1 VLTAELARRLPDA
14 RIEAYAPCGSERV
27 SAFHGVH
34 AAASL
39 GPWTPER
46 AAALARRLDLFVVG
60 GGEIV
65 HPHDAAFGHVYGMPG
80 AELTRRQPTGW
91 FLEGVAPGAGC
102 ALAWNAVGVPFALE
116 EPAAGRVRRA
126 LAHAAYVAVR
136 DPASAERLVACGVDC
151 EVHVVPDTALLVHRL
166 LPRPELQPRLDG
178 LRASGRY
185 PRCGRPLVIQGSS
198 DLVRQGLAPLLAA
211 AVREAQVG
219 HPIPVVLLQT
229 GPCLGDGELVD
240 QLRNRLGASVYDLG
254 VGRDLADLAAAI
266 AGARAFVGTSL
277 HGALTA
283 LAYEVPFRVVDVGVH
298 PKLAGFA
305 RTVDRPDV
313 TVSPPGI
320 VREVGSLVGQAAPTI
335 PKARRR
341 ELVARV
347 DQHFDEL
354 AAAAVRSAAQTSGA
368 GSAART

>member
-1 VLTAELARRLPDA
+1 MLADELASRLPDA
-14 RIEAYAPCGSERV
+14 RIGAYAPCGSERV

-34 AAASL
+34 PAASL

-46 AAALARRLDLFVVG
+46 AVALARQLDLFVVG
-60 GGEIV
+60 GGEII
-65 HPHDAAFGHVYGMPG
+65 HPHDEAFAPVYGMPG
-80 AELTRRQPTGW
+80 AELARRRPTGW
-91 FLEGVAPGAGC
+91 FLEGVPPGVGC

-116 EPAAGRVRRA
+116 GPAAEAVRRT

-136 DPASAERLVACGVDC
+136 DPASRDRLLACGVDRD
-151 EVHVVPDTALLVHRL
+151 VHVVPDTALLIERM
-166 LPRPELQPRLDG
+166 LPRPVLEPRLKR
-178 LRASGRY
+178 LQTSGRY
-185 PRCGRPLVIQGSS
+185 PHRGRPLVIQGSA

-211 AVREAQVG
+211 AVRDAQIA

-240 QLRNRLGASVYDLG
+240 QLQGRLGQPVYDLG
-254 VGRDLADLAAAI
+254 VGLDHADVAAAI
-266 AGARAFVGTSL
+266 AGAWAFVGTSL

-283 LAYEVPFRVVDVGVH
+283 LAYAVPFRIVDVGLH

-305 RTVDRPDV
+305 RMVDRPDV
-313 TVSPPGI
+313 AVSPPDI
-320 VREVGSLVGQAAPTI
+320 VREVGGLLEQSGPTI
-335 PKARRR
+335 TDARRR
-341 ELVARV
+341 ELLARV

-354 AAAAVRSAAQTSGA
+354 AATAVRSAAQTSGA